1 MSKAF
6 LLDQQSY
13 TLADLRKLRSSHD
26 TQTIN
31 ISIHIKIDMNYLI
44 PSFSSDSGRF
54 KQLNFTLLSF
64 LFSSSLETGVV
75 MGTGFFVTMLVT

>member
-13 TLADLRKLRSSHD
+13 RLTDLRRLRSSHGSS
-26 TQTIN
+26 TIN
-31 ISIHIKIDMNYLI
+31 IHIKIDMNYLI
-44 PSFSSDSGRF
+44 PSFSFDSGRF
-54 KQLNFTLLSF
+54 KQINFTLLSF